1 VKHAGGGNHEAVR
14 MIKNVITQSPRWM
27 SVYSGSHSPYISP
40 GSMSAGMMRY
50 NSNTQTIEV
59 YDGNTWLALAGSADV
74 SLSPEAQQ
82 VMDWAYKKMKE
93 DEQLEVLMEK
103 HPGLKDLHEK
113 FTVMKALVAEGHKN
127 P

>member
-1 VKHAGGGNHEAVR
+1 
-14 MIKNVITQSPRWM
+14 
-27 SVYSGSHSPYISP
+27 
-40 GSMSAGMMRY
+40 MSAGMMRY

-59 YDGNTWLALAGSADV
+59 YDGNVWLALAGSADV

>member
-1 VKHAGGGNHEAVR
+1 
-14 MIKNVITQSPRWM
+14 
-27 SVYSGSHSPYISP
+27 
-40 GSMSAGMMRY
+40 MMRY

-59 YDGNTWLALAGSADV
+59 YDGNVWLALAGSADV

-113 FTVMKALVAEGHKN
+113 FTLMKALIAEGHKN

>member
-1 VKHAGGGNHEAVR
+1 
-14 MIKNVITQSPRWM
+14 M

-59 YDGNTWLALAGSADV
+59 YDGNVWLALAGSADV

-93 DEQLEVLMEK
+93 DEHLEVLMEK

-113 FTVMKALVAEGHKN
+113 FTLMKALVAEDAKKS
-127 P
+127 